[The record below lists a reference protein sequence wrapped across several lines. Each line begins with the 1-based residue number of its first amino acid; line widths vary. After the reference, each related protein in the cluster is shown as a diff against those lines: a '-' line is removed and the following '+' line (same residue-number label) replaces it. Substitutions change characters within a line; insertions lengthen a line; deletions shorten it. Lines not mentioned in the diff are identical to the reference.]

1 LTIAGTPA
9 TRALSGASKYHYRS
23 IRPEHINNLSIE
35 NEKEFMAFV
44 SLLSCFVLIMLIGAV
59 FGIVYA
65 YYGGT
70 PILQFANPDGR
81 LN

>member
-9 TRALSGASKYHYRS
+9 TRALSGTSCITTDPLDQNILTIS
-23 IRPEHINNLSIE
+23 VL
-35 NEKEFMAFV
+35 NEKELKAFV
-44 SLLSCFVLIMLIGAV
+44 SLLTCLVLIMLIGAV